1 MSTPFAPGLNAQ
13 KTRAQ
18 VAVHEGAFETCLQK
32 KLYQVIKEDRFVRPG
47 ELLRVFCMAK
57 SC

>member
-1 MSTPFAPGLNAQ
+1 MSTPFALGLNAQ

-32 KLYQVIKEDRFVRPG
+32 KLFQVIKEDRFVRPG
-47 ELLRVFCMAK
+47 ELLLF
-57 SC
+57 